1 MENVDVYSAI
11 PVKRGDV
18 MISDVISHA
27 QLLNKTM
34 SNKTLINEI
43 DYLMLIYRILWVNL
57 CVW

>member
-1 MENVDVYSAI
+1 MENVNVYSAI

-34 SNKTLINEI
+34 SNTVAK
-43 DYLMLIYRILWVNL
+43 
-57 CVW
+57 VWEYHGKSL